1 MPHYPFTIDWH
12 IFAYLAA
19 VTLAAAIFAGIA
31 PAAECLRQ
39 DVWISLKGQELAV
52 AVARVRWKLHDLLVI
67 AQVCFSVVLMVT
79 SVMFSR
85 AVLSIFGAEPGFE
98 TRHVLAVPFELGSER
113 YNPAQAEEFYRT
125 FQERLTGSPL
135 VDAVA
140 TGSISPLTGDF
151 EGGIVNSDFRLP
163 KQASGETRSATLRS
177 VSQNYFTALGIPLV
191 HGEIFRNTPADENA
205 VVISQ
210 SFAAAFWPG
219 QDPVDQEVTA
229 TDGRRL
235 RVLGVVGDT
244 YTGYT
249 RQPDGPCLYMLRRI
263 PLRGDLVLVRFRGD
277 ADPIAAAVKRLVREL
292 DPQMLMLSA
301 TLRAQMDD
309 SAEQGWLIGKMLL
322 FVAGVAGFLALLG
335 IYGAVGYSVTRRR
348 REFGIRAA
356 LGAAPRELMR
366 LVFASGVRPV
376 IAGALVGVVFALLF
390 SLALVKTLARAPLPL
405 SPTSPLSYGLV
416 CASLIFSALI
426 SMIGHARRAAGI
438 QPLVVLHEE

>member
-1 MPHYPFTIDWH
+1 
-12 IFAYLAA
+12 
-19 VTLAAAIFAGIA
+19 
-31 PAAECLRQ
+31 
-39 DVWISLKGQELAV
+39 
-52 AVARVRWKLHDLLVI
+52 
-67 AQVCFSVVLMVT
+67 
-79 SVMFSR
+79 MFSR

-125 FQERLTGSPL
+125 FLERLTGSPL

-244 YTGYT
+244 YTGYS
-249 RQPDGPCLYMLRRI
+249 RQPDGPCLYRLRRI

-277 ADPIAAAVKRLVREL
+277 ADPIAAAVKRLVRKL

-366 LVFASGVRPV
+366 LVFAAGVRPV